1 VGDHPIR
8 GRSDIELAA
17 VANAKKMVREV
28 VWNQLERQGAVPMPA
43 GAHGRIPN
51 FIGADRAALQLA
63 TLQEWRAART
73 VKANP
78 DKAQVGVR
86 LRALADG
93 KRVYMAVPRL
103 ARKRP
108 FVLLDPK
115 ELQGHLE
122 AAATHEGATA
132 MGRPVAI
139 AEMERIDLVV
149 CGSVAVNRQGAR
161 VGKGGGFS
169 DIEVALLVEAGLLP
183 ESTRLVT
190 TVHQLQ
196 VLEESLPE
204 TDHDFRLD
212 WIVTPGEVIRAEGF
226 RQLPRLLWDHL
237 DEAKI
242 AAIPELAHRARAQ
255 SDLEV

>member
-1 VGDHPIR
+1 MGGHPIQ
-8 GRSDIELAA
+8 GRSDIDLRA
-17 VANAKKMVREV
+17 VADAKEMVREI
-28 VWNQLERQGAVPMPA
+28 VWNQLERHEAVTMPP

-51 FIGADRAALQLA
+51 FIGADRAALRLA
-63 TLQEWRAART
+63 TLQEWHTART

-78 DKAQVGVR
+78 DKAQIGVR

-93 KRVYMAVPRL
+93 KRLYMAVPRL
-103 ARKRP
+103 ARNRP

-122 AAATHEGATA
+122 DAATHEGATA

-139 AEMERIDLVV
+139 AEMELIDLVV

-169 DIEVALLVEAGLLP
+169 DIEVALLVEAGLLA
-183 ESTRLVT
+183 ESTSLVT

-196 VLEESLPE
+196 VVEESLPE

-212 WIVTPGEVIRAEGF
+212 WIVTPSDVIRAEGF
-226 RQLPRLLWDHL
+226 RQLPRLRWDHL
-237 DEAKI
+237 DEGKI
-242 AAIPELAHRARAQ
+242 ASIPELAHRARAE
-255 SDLEV
+255 SE